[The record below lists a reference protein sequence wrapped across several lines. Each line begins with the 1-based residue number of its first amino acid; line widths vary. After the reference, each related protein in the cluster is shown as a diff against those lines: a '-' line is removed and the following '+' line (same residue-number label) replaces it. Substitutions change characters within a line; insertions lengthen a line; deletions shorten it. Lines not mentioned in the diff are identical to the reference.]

1 MRVQAVQG
9 GSYGVKGV
17 VLSGHKRRSVVVE
30 SNSVVGLGYS
40 LTHSFT
46 LLVTHLITHSG
57 VGSEAYEGEGEDEDE
72 HGLHSLTPLPHSLT
86 L

>member
-1 MRVQAVQG
+1 M
-9 GSYGVKGV
+9 
-17 VLSGHKRRSVVVE
+17 VE

-46 LLVTHLITHSG
+46 LLITHLIAHSG

-72 HGLHSLTPLPHSLT
+72 HGLHSLTHSLT
-86 L
+86 LYVLWIVGELNDVEL